1 MDFITIRSFRLYS
14 KEISWDSSA
23 KESVSEI
30 DLVSLTYRKVIYSTG
45 VMGGNKRHKIQA
57 QRIFKARK
65 SMCKDWIFNIKQE
78 RTKQHISVK
87 KKKRKEEKE
96 NASSF

>member
-1 MDFITIRSFRLYS
+1 
-14 KEISWDSSA
+14 
-23 KESVSEI
+23 
-30 DLVSLTYRKVIYSTG
+30 
-45 VMGGNKRHKIQA
+45 MGGNKKHKIQT

-87 KKKRKEEKE
+87 NVNK
-96 NASSF
+96 